1 MTDAELIAYRCKWAY
16 EDAVRDGNVQVAQVL
31 YRCLTGATHGRKP
44 NYTKPAYVP
53 GSNTVKVLNSIEGG
67 ALSVRE
73 D

>member
-1 MTDAELIAYRCKWAY
+1 MTDAELIAMRCKWAY
-16 EDAVRDGNVQVAQVL
+16 EDAEKSGDVRVAQVL

-44 NYTKPAYVP
+44 DYIKPAYVP